1 MIGRFIACF
10 AAIVILVMIPL
21 KYKGVKT
28 AARTENAVY
37 YAVDSAYA
45 EIKQK
50 GIITR
55 QIIDRLIYRLS
66 LLGEPYEIN
75 IMIGTVITGREERVI
90 TINYTDDILNR
101 IYRSDTEIN
110 VRGKLVSIKAVPLN
124 EEVVVKI
131 ANIFWNSYIPADEIC
146 SGGFIYG

>member
-1 MIGRFIACF
+1 
-10 AAIVILVMIPL
+10 
-21 KYKGVKT
+21 
-28 AARTENAVY
+28 
-37 YAVDSAYA
+37 
-45 EIKQK
+45 
-50 GIITR
+50 
-55 QIIDRLIYRLS
+55 
-66 LLGEPYEIN
+66 
-75 IMIGTVITGREERVI
+75 MIGTVITGREERVI

-101 IYRSDTEIN
+101 IYQLDTEIN